1 MIDREELRAWLLS
14 EIDFEGAG
22 TAFNRASVDAFLR
35 CGSHFG
41 VLTNEDK
48 SRIHALLDGG

>member
-1 MIDREELRAWLLS
+1 MIDPDELRAWLLS

-35 CGSHFG
+35 CGNHFG
-41 VLTNEDK
+41 VLTDADK
-48 SRIHALLDGG
+48 SRIHALLNGR